1 MSDIS
6 KKFEVGDKVV
16 RTVEC
21 EADYT
26 LEQWGVYTI
35 SKVDEDL
42 CVIFLEGIYDEE
54 GKPDWFNPRNFE
66 LVKED
71 FYLGDRVKAVSLQA
85 EDNRGDCEVGIGAT
99 GVITDIDEGHV
110 LKYYVDS
117 DEGDSWWWEEA
128 NLELVKEEETMS
140 EQTATEQ
147 TPYQEKGYTENS
159 LFKFVGDDGEFEQ
172 GEILKLYF
180 DDGTCTLRYI
190 STTTSDVSYL
200 CFNDVE
206 YVGEEGDDD
215 ALPDYEE
222 TVVKGIPSDGGAS
235 DYYFTKLPQH
245 IINSIVITGGI
256 EIKDIARYVYDN
268 DADAFNIIKAEK
280 RIIEVRKGKGKLGN
294 TALYDANKIKFFA
307 NEQYEAIKHTEE
319 NHG

>member
-1 MSDIS
+1 MSEVS
-6 KKFEVGDKVV
+6 KKELHLGDKV
-16 RTVEC
+16 
-21 EADYT
+21 
-26 LEQWGVYTI
+26 
-35 SKVDEDL
+35 KV
-42 CVIFLEGIYDEE
+42 
-54 GKPDWFNPRNFE
+54 
-66 LVKED
+66 
-71 FYLGDRVKAVSLQA
+71 VSLQSQI
-85 EDNRGDCEVGIGAT
+85 NRGDCEVGIGAT
-99 GVITDIDEGHV
+99 GIITDIDDDHA
-110 LKYYVDS
+110 LKYLVES
-117 DEGDSWWWEEA
+117 DEGDSWWWEEE

-140 EQTATEQ
+140 EQTATEK

-200 CFNDVE
+200 YFNEVE
-206 YVGEEGDDD
+206 YVGEEML
-215 ALPDYEE
+215 ARKLPDYEE

-245 IINSIVITGGI
+245 IIDSIVITGGI

-280 RIIEVRKGKGKLGN
+280 RIIEARKGKGKLGN